1 MYALLFL
8 VGFFGFLG
16 MAGMSFLHSGHD
28 SHTGNH
34 GSTGEALGGVKALG
48 HGHGPRVH
56 HGPRVSHK
64 GAKGVRGAKRPW
76 WLISPVDVFA
86 LCMGAGAAGEL
97 LKRSLTPSLL
107 AWAAVVG
114 ALVFNLAVVKPLL
127 GSLLRFGSRES
138 EGLEG
143 QVARPAEA
151 LTRFDSAGRGLVRL
165 TMDGQ
170 FVQLMATLEPGELAQ
185 GVRVA
190 KGDEVL
196 VVGVDGARNTCRVNP
211 GARVVTPVAWASSP
225 CVAGASCPCVAGASC
240 PWTLEH
246 GLEGRATHGLEAHAT
261 PTRPRARAM
270 ARNPK

>member
-48 HGHGPRVH
+48 HGHGHGARVH
-56 HGPRVSHK
+56 HHGHKVSHK
-64 GAKGVRGAKRPW
+64 GIKAAKGKKPW

-97 LKRSLTPSLL
+97 LKHALSPTLL

-127 GSLLRFGSRES
+127 GSLLMFGSRES

-151 LTRFDSAGRGLVRL
+151 LTRFDASGRGLVRL

-170 FVQLMATLEPGELAQ
+170 FVQLMATLEPEELGR

-196 VVGVDGARNTCRVNP
+196 VVGVDGARNTCRVT
-211 GARVVTPVAWASSP
+211 RELAS
-225 CVAGASCPCVAGASC
+225 
-240 PWTLEH
+240 
-246 GLEGRATHGLEAHAT
+246 
-261 PTRPRARAM
+261 
-270 ARNPK
+270 